1 MRGFPT
7 DQGFDSIGLR
17 RLSLKPGPGDPPQW
31 RWISQRSTAVSMTS
45 AKCLPIGKGTGCS
58 RRSQKPSAP
67 ASRRAPRRLPP
78 EQTRQRSGKLSRAE
92 MLFIVVLFHL
102 SPYKNFKVFYLYG
115 IGGQYRACFDE
126 LPHYDRFVSLMPRLF
141 VPLTVL
147 LHGLSGEPTGVYF
160 VDSTKLAACHN
171 RRIHRHKV
179 FDGLAA
185 RGKTSMGWF
194 YSLKLH
200 FVINH
205 KGQIMALKI
214 TPGNTADST
223 VLDAMTR
230 HLAGKLYAD
239 KGYIGRELFHK
250 LWRRGLHLIT
260 SIRRNMRNYL
270 IPVADKV
277 MLRKRFLIETGLDTL
292 KSEMGLEHSRHRSVI
307 NAMVHVLSC
316 LVAYAFRP
324 GKPSISLNSKHLQ
337 AYP

>member
-1 MRGFPT
+1 MAI
-7 DQGFDSIGLR
+7 DI
-17 RLSLKPGPGDPPQW
+17 
-31 RWISQRSTAVSMTS
+31 TALYC
-45 AKCLPIGKGTGCS
+45 CLDDFCKVFEDWEAHQLIP
-58 RRSQKPSAP
+58 
-67 ASRRAPRRLPP
+67 LPM
-78 EQTRQRSGKLSRAE
+78 TRQRIGKLSRAE
-92 MLFIVVLFHL
+92 MRFIVVLFHL
-102 SPYKNFKVFYLYG
+102 SPYKHFKMFYLYG
-115 IGGQYRACFDE
+115 IGHQHRACFGD

-141 VPLTVL
+141 VPLMVL
-147 LHGLSGEPTGVYF
+147 LHSLSGEQTGLYF
-160 VDSTKLAACHN
+160 GDASKLAVCHN

-194 YSLKLH
+194 YGLKLH

-223 VLDAMTR
+223 VLDAITQP
-230 HLAGKLYAD
+230 LTGKLYAD
-239 KGYIGRELFHK
+239 KGYIGRALFNK
-250 LWRRGLHLIT
+250 LWQRGLHLIT
-260 SIRRNMRNYL
+260 GIRRNMRNHL
-270 IPVADKV
+270 MPLADKL
-277 MLRKRFLIETGLDTL
+277 MLRKRFVIETVLDIL

-324 GKPSISLNSKHLQ
+324 GKPSISFNNKKLE